1 MAMKKPN
8 ILIVDDDPVTAEMI
22 LEALRKEDYVITV
35 VHSGSAAKEEGRH
48 RNFDLILTD
57 LRMPDADGI
66 SVLEFFRKEQ
76 ADAIVVL
83 MTAFGSSSSA
93 IEAMRQGAFDYIS
106 KPFKIDELR
115 NVIRKALSVRAVK
128 TASLEEFEG
137 EEFEMI
143 IGRCK
148 SMIEI
153 YKVIGRV
160 ADSDAVV
167 LIAGETGCGKELI
180 ARALHEQSIRRPYPF
195 LAVNCSA
202 FTETLLEAEL
212 FGHEKGAFTGA
223 VAARPG
229 IFEAAGSGT
238 VYMDEISET
247 TPAMQSKLL
256 RVLQNREVKRIGSNQ
271 IVNIK
276 SRIVASSNKDLKNM
290 VSKNEFREDL
300 YYRLNGI
307 TIHVPPL
314 RERREDLPELIT
326 YFLKKYSAAGR
337 KIQISEE
344 AYKELLEYDW
354 PGNIRQLEHVIQRA
368 LAVATVDTILP
379 EHLNMEP
386 VPTAAPSAFDFQE
399 QITLEELE
407 KRYIRY
413 IYLKTGRNK
422 VRTAEILGI
431 DRKTLYSK
439 LAKYEIDGGE

>member
-1 MAMKKPN
+1 
-8 ILIVDDDPVTAEMI
+8 
-22 LEALRKEDYVITV
+22 
-35 VHSGSAAKEEGRH
+35 
-48 RNFDLILTD
+48 
-57 LRMPDADGI
+57 
-66 SVLEFFRKEQ
+66 
-76 ADAIVVL
+76 
-83 MTAFGSSSSA
+83 
-93 IEAMRQGAFDYIS
+93 
-106 KPFKIDELR
+106 LR
-115 NVIRKALSVRAVK
+115 NIVRKALSLRAVK
-128 TASLEEFEG
+128 TASLEEFEDQ
-137 EEFEMI
+137 EFEMI
-143 IGRCK
+143 IGSSK

-167 LIAGETGCGKELI
+167 LIAGETGCGKELV
-180 ARALHEQSIRRPYPF
+180 ARALHEKSFRRTHPF

-223 VAARPG
+223 IAARPG
-229 IFEAAGSGT
+229 IFEAAGNGT

-247 TPAMQSKLL
+247 SQAMQSKLL

-271 IVNIK
+271 IIQIK
-276 SRIVASSNKDLKNM
+276 SRIVASSNKDLKAI
-290 VSKNEFREDL
+290 VSKGEFREDL

-314 RERREDLPELIT
+314 RDRREDLPELIH
-326 YFLKKYSAAGR
+326 YFLKKYSAQGR
-337 KIQISEE
+337 KVQISEE
-344 AYKELLEYDW
+344 AYKELLAYDW

-368 LAVATVDTILP
+368 LAVATIDTILP

-386 VPTAAPSAFDFQE
+386 IPTSDPAAFDFQE
-399 QITLEELE
+399 QVTLEELE

-413 IYLKTGRNK
+413 VYLKTGRNK

-439 LAKYEIDGGE
+439 LAKYNINGT

>member
-1 MAMKKPN
+1 MKTPN
-8 ILIVDDDPVTAEMI
+8 LLIVDDDAVTAEMT

-35 VHSGSAAKEEGRH
+35 VHSGSAAKEEARH
-48 RNFDLILTD
+48 RNFDLVLTD
-57 LRMPDADGI
+57 LRMPDTDGI
-66 SVLEFFRKEQ
+66 SVLEWFRKEQ
-76 ADAIVVL
+76 PDAIVVL
-83 MTAFGSSSSA
+83 MTAFGSSNSA

-106 KPFKIDELR
+106 KPFKIEELR
-115 NVIRKALSVRAVK
+115 KIVRKALSVRAVK

-143 IGRCK
+143 IGR
-148 SMIEI
+148 SNGMIEI

-167 LIAGETGCGKELI
+167 LIAGETGSGKELV
-180 ARALHEQSIRRPYPF
+180 ARALHEKSVRRPHPF

-223 VAARPG
+223 ITARPG
-229 IFEAAGSGT
+229 IFEAAGNGT
-238 VYMDEISET
+238 VYLDEVSET
-247 TPAMQSKLL
+247 STAMQSKLL
-256 RVLQNREVKRIGSNQ
+256 RVLQNREIKRIGSNQ
-271 IVNIK
+271 IIKIK
-276 SRIVASSNKDLKNM
+276 SRIVASSNKDLKTM
-290 VSKNEFREDL
+290 VVNGEFREDL

-314 RERREDLPELIT
+314 RDRREDLPELIH
-326 YFLKKYSAAGR
+326 YFLKKYAAAGR

-354 PGNIRQLEHVIQRA
+354 PGNIRQLEHVLQRA
-368 LAVATVDTILP
+368 LAIATVDTILP
-379 EHLNMEP
+379 EHLNMEV
-386 VPTAAPSAFDFQE
+386 VPTSAPSAFDFQE
-399 QITLEELE
+399 QITLDELE

-413 IYLKTGRNK
+413 VYLKTGKNK
-422 VRTAEILGI
+422 VRASEILGI

-439 LAKYEIDGGE
+439 LAKYEIDGAD

>member
-1 MAMKKPN
+1 MKPN
-8 ILIVDDDPVTAEMI
+8 VLIVDDDAVTAEMI
-22 LEALRKEDYVITV
+22 LEALRKEDYKITV

-48 RNFDLILTD
+48 HNFDLILTD
-57 LRMPDADGI
+57 LRMPDSDGI
-66 SVLEFFRKEQ
+66 GVLEWFRKEQ
-76 ADAIVVL
+76 PEAIVVL

-106 KPFKIDELR
+106 KPFKIEELR
-115 NVIRKALSVRAVK
+115 NIVRKALSLRAVK
-128 TASLEEFEG
+128 TASLEEFEDQ
-137 EEFEMI
+137 EFEII
-143 IGRCK
+143 IGSSK

-167 LIAGETGCGKELI
+167 LIAGETGCGKELV
-180 ARALHEQSIRRPYPF
+180 ARALHEKSFRRPHPF

-223 VAARPG
+223 IAARPG
-229 IFEAAGSGT
+229 IFEAAGNGT

-247 TPAMQSKLL
+247 SQAMQSKLL
-256 RVLQNREVKRIGSNQ
+256 RVLQNREIKRIGSNQ
-271 IVNIK
+271 IIQIK
-276 SRIVASSNKDLKNM
+276 SRIVASSNKDLKGL
-290 VSKNEFREDL
+290 VAKEEFREDL

-314 RERREDLPELIT
+314 RDRREDIPELIH

-337 KIQISEE
+337 KVQISEE
-344 AYKELLEYDW
+344 AYKELLAYDW

-368 LAVATVDTILP
+368 LAVATIDTILP

-386 VPTAAPSAFDFQE
+386 IPTSDPAAFDFQE
-399 QITLEELE
+399 QVTLEELE

-413 IYLKTGRNK
+413 VYLKTGRNK

-439 LAKYEIDGGE
+439 LAKYAINGT